1 MNSWGVQFSNE
12 LVRCQARILQPK
24 GILTGGARTE
34 PRDGD
39 WSRTM
44 QSDFPLQ
51 FSAQLILNSSLKI
64 NRFENE
70 RFRQIGKLD
79 RHSSEYDEPTSSEF
93 RPIDP
98 KSRWS
103 SRIQRARTSLV
114 NYIFKKKMIIH
125 SLLNLIQLNSVSLE
139 NDRNNNYAN
148 ALENELSNHHYDIV
162 MCVLR
167 SNRADTYKV
176 IKNITF
182 CRLGIASQV

>member
-1 MNSWGVQFSNE
+1 M
-12 LVRCQARILQPK
+12 K
-24 GILTGGARTE
+24 
-34 PRDGD
+34 
-39 WSRTM
+39 
-44 QSDFPLQ
+44 
-51 FSAQLILNSSLKI
+51 
-64 NRFENE
+64 
-70 RFRQIGKLD
+70 
-79 RHSSEYDEPTSSEF
+79 
-93 RPIDP
+93 
-98 KSRWS
+98 
-103 SRIQRARTSLV
+103 
-114 NYIFKKKMIIH
+114 IH